1 MIKSGQLFVLITLP
15 CFHFP
20 NPYIAENTHW
30 RMQKFFIR
38 EGEAL
43 TAIREGLLQS
53 FPKLPTKFSPLYASE
68 VRFWYPWLDL
78 FLSSKLN
85 VNSIL
90 YVDLLVRIF
99 VFLGYGRIFI
109 SKVTVKIKLSGSRML
124 LRNHNYKIPRYCVI
138 ADVTTTDYW
147 ARTKPIPYCNFI
159 KVGDK

>member
-53 FPKLPTKFSPLYASE
+53 FPKLPTKFSPLYASDTHDWICSSAASLTSTVSCMWICWWE
-68 VRFWYPWLDL
+68 YL
-78 FLSSKLN
+78 FFSDMVGFLFQKSQSRLSFQDQECCSET
-85 VNSIL
+85 I
-90 YVDLLVRIF
+90 I
-99 VFLGYGRIFI
+99 
-109 SKVTVKIKLSGSRML
+109 IKFPD
-124 LRNHNYKIPRYCVI
+124 IV
-138 ADVTTTDYW
+138 
-147 ARTKPIPYCNFI
+147 
-159 KVGDK
+159 